1 MKIIIAGAGEVG
13 SHLAKM
19 LSNEDQDIIL
29 VDTNQE
35 CLDQLDAN
43 YNLMTYNGSPTSF
56 STLREV
62 GVADTDLF
70 IAVTPYETRN
80 IAACAIARQLGADK
94 TVARIDNY
102 ESLSPKNRKLLDNI
116 GVNHLIYPEHLAAQ
130 EIITALEHNWA
141 RHWGELAGGR
151 LLLIGVKLHGI
162 TPLTNCQIKNLPTAD
177 HFFHIAAI
185 KRNHETIIP
194 NGNDT
199 LLDGD
204 IIFFVTEEKYADRV
218 RELCG
223 KRSMYIKR
231 VMIMGGT
238 RIAMRFAM
246 ESEGRFHIKIIE
258 PDRAVCERLATRL
271 PDCEIEHGDARD
283 VDILKNSNIRQY
295 DAFLALSDSSETNIL
310 ACLTAKEFGIC
321 KTVADVE
328 NLQFISQAENLNIG
342 TTINKKLIASSR
354 IFKLLL
360 DADVDNVKSLALADA
375 EVAELLVKK
384 NARIT
389 HHAVKHLRLP
399 YGMTL
404 AAVIHDGKCSLVSG
418 DTRIESGD
426 GVVVF
431 CLNGTIHKV
440 ERWFN

>member
-1 MKIIIAGAGEVG
+1 MKILIAGAGEVG

-29 VDTNQE
+29 IDKNQDR
-35 CLDQLDAN
+35 LDMLDAN
-43 YNLMTYNGSPTSF
+43 YNLMTFNGSPTSF

-62 GVADTDLF
+62 GVADAHLF
-70 IAVTPYETRN
+70 IAVTPYETQN

-94 TVARIDNY
+94 TVARIDNF
-102 ESLSPKNRKLLDNI
+102 ESLTKKNRAVLAAI
-116 GVNHLIYPEHLAAQ
+116 GVDHLIYPEHLAAQ

-141 RHWGELAGGR
+141 RHWAELAGGR
-151 LLLIGVKLHGI
+151 LLLIGVKLHGE
-162 TPLTNCQIKNLPTAD
+162 TPLTNKQIKDLPVSG

-194 NGNDT
+194 GGNDM

-204 IIFFVTEEKYADRV
+204 IVFFVTFEKNADRV

-223 KRSMYIKR
+223 KRYIPIKR

-238 RIAMRFAM
+238 RIAMRFAL

-258 PDRAVCERLATRL
+258 PDRRVCERLATRL
-271 PDCEIEHGDARD
+271 PDCEIEQGDARD
-283 VDILKNSNIRQY
+283 VDTLSGCSIEQY
-295 DAFLALSDSSETNIL
+295 DAFVALSDSSETNIL
-310 ACLTAKEFGIC
+310 ACLTAKEFGIS
-321 KTVADVE
+321 KTVAEVE

-360 DADVDNVKSLALADA
+360 DADVDNVKSFALADA
-375 EVAELLVKK
+375 EVAELTVKPGAK
-384 NARIT
+384 IT
-389 HHAVKHLRLP
+389 RHVVKDLKLP
-399 YGMTL
+399 QGMTL
-404 AAVIHDGKCSLVSG
+404 AAVIHDKDISLVNG
-418 DTRIESGD
+418 NTRIEEGD

-440 ERWFN
+440 EKWFN

>member
-29 VDTNQE
+29 VDTNQKQ
-35 CLDQLDAN
+35 LDMLDAN

-56 STLREV
+56 SVLREV
-62 GVADTDLF
+62 GVSDADLF

-80 IAACAIARQLGADK
+80 IAACAIARELGAGK
-94 TVARIDNY
+94 TVARIDNF
-102 ESLSPKNRKLLDNI
+102 EALSSKNRAILDKI
-116 GVNHLIYPEHLAAQ
+116 GVNYLIYPEHLAAQ
-130 EIITALEHNWA
+130 EIITALKHNWA
-141 RHWGELAGGR
+141 RHWGELAGGK
-151 LLLIGVKLHGI
+151 LLLIGVKLRGV
-162 TPLTNCQIKNLPTAD
+162 TSLTDCQIKNLPIKD

-194 NGNDT
+194 NGNDS

-204 IIFFVTEEKYADRV
+204 IVFFVTREENADRV

-223 KRSMYIKR
+223 KRAMNIKR

-238 RIAMRFAM
+238 RIAMRFAL
-246 ESEGRFHIKIIE
+246 ESEGAFHIKIIE
-258 PDRAVCERLATRL
+258 PDREICERLATRL
-271 PDCEIEHGDARD
+271 PDCEIEQGDARD
-283 VDILKNSNIRQY
+283 VDTLKNCNIGQY
-295 DAFLALSDSSETNIL
+295 DAFIALSDSSETNIL
-310 ACLTAKEFGIC
+310 ACMTAKEFGLR
-321 KTVADVE
+321 KTVAEVE

-375 EVAELLVKK
+375 EVAELTVRKHAK
-384 NARIT
+384 IT
-389 HHAVKHLRLP
+389 RHAVKDLRLP
-399 YGMTL
+399 QGMTL
-404 AAVIHDGKCSLVSG
+404 AAVMHEGNCSLVG
-418 DTRIESGD
+418 GNTKIEEGD

-440 ERWFN
+440 EKWFT

>member
-29 VDTNQE
+29 IDSDQDR
-35 CLDQLDAN
+35 LDMLDAN
-43 YNLMTYNGSPTSF
+43 YNLMTFAGSPTSF
-56 STLREV
+56 ATLRNV
-62 GVADTDLF
+62 GVEDADLF
-70 IAVTPYETRN
+70 IAVTPYETQN

-102 ESLSPKNRKLLDNI
+102 ESLSQKNRDILANL
-116 GVNHLIYPEHLAAQ
+116 GVDHLIYPEHLAAQ
-130 EIITALEHNWA
+130 EIIVALQHSWA
-141 RHWGELAGGR
+141 RHWAELAGGK
-151 LLLIGVKLHGI
+151 LLLIGVKLHGK
-162 TPLTNCQIKNLPTAD
+162 TQLTDVQIKNLPVSG
-177 HFFHIAAI
+177 HLFHIAAI

-199 LLDGD
+199 MLDGD
-204 IIFFVTEEKYADRV
+204 TIFFVTFEKNADII

-223 KRSMYIKR
+223 KQAVTIKR

-246 ESEGRFHIKIIE
+246 ESKGHFHIKIIE
-258 PDRAVCERLATRL
+258 PDRKVCVHLATRL
-271 PDCEIEHGDARD
+271 PDCEIEQGDARD
-283 VDILKNSNIRQY
+283 VDTLKNGNIQQY
-295 DAFLALSDSSETNIL
+295 DAFMAFSDSSETNIL
-310 ACLTAKEFGIC
+310 SCLTAKEFGIR
-321 KTVADVE
+321 KTIAEVE

-342 TTINKKLIASSR
+342 TIINKKLIASSR

-360 DADVDNVKSLALADA
+360 DADVDNVKTFALADA
-375 EVAELLVKK
+375 EVAELTVKPK
-384 NARIT
+384 AKIT
-389 HHAVKHLRLP
+389 RHAVKELKLP

-404 AAVIHDGKCSLVSG
+404 AAVRKGSSVALVSG
-418 DTRIESGD
+418 NTRIEEGD